1 MEDIEDQI
9 YAWVA
14 ARPLWEQ
21 SVFRAALQGTSLTGA
36 ELDRL
41 VDLILGE
48 TSGVAPVERADLPRR
63 VPQSAAASLRAIENV
78 RNVNA
83 LAEGQRLPIAGCGV
97 TLVYGPNG
105 AGKTGYSR
113 VFHHLGRTPD
123 QERLLTRIGE
133 DAAGPQVVTVC
144 VAVGQEEQ
152 RIEVDLEDLAPGD
165 LSGIRVF
172 DSKAG
177 NRYLSSR
184 TAVDVVPL
192 GLLSLNRHAEALRA
206 LASHVESLID
216 QVSIPELDSHR
227 FAEGTSVRALAITMS
242 AATADAEIEKA
253 TSCSDEDVVRL
264 AKLRQEA
271 AQIASRNSAKLRS
284 AAEAEVDRV
293 LALEEAM
300 RVLETAVGS
309 EAVDAAKA
317 ERAEASAA
325 AEASAVAATTFAGEP
340 VEGVGSQAW
349 RSLWHAATEFAREH
363 ERDWMAE
370 DGRCVL
376 CMQPLSSEA
385 HSRMHSFEAFVEG
398 RVNERKR
405 AAEQAISDRLGALPT
420 EDARRVHREALQ
432 RIAEDDQNL
441 KLTLDGWLDEAAGA
455 LEGIRHSKLI
465 PDLRALPR
473 SFTYR

>member
-1 MEDIEDQI
+1 M
-9 YAWVA
+9 
-14 ARPLWEQ
+14 
-21 SVFRAALQGTSLTGA
+21 
-36 ELDRL
+36 
-41 VDLILGE
+41 
-48 TSGVAPVERADLPRR
+48 
-63 VPQSAAASLRAIENV
+63 
-78 RNVNA
+78 
-83 LAEGQRLPIAGCGV
+83 
-97 TLVYGPNG
+97 
-105 AGKTGYSR
+105 
-113 VFHHLGRTPD
+113 
-123 QERLLTRIGE
+123 
-133 DAAGPQVVTVC
+133 
-144 VAVGQEEQ
+144 
-152 RIEVDLEDLAPGD
+152 
-165 LSGIRVF
+165 
-172 DSKAG
+172 
-177 NRYLSSR
+177 
-184 TAVDVVPL
+184 
-192 GLLSLNRHAEALRA
+192 
-206 LASHVESLID
+206 
-216 QVSIPELDSHR
+216 
-227 FAEGTSVRALAITMS
+227 
-242 AATADAEIEKA
+242 
-253 TSCSDEDVVRL
+253 
-264 AKLRQEA
+264 
-271 AQIASRNSAKLRS
+271 
-284 AAEAEVDRV
+284 